1 MPPSVRLPAFVC
13 PFCLPLQG
21 WGGAMRKIS
30 KEKKKDRVA
39 TYLHRVSVVIVV
51 AQEPIVV
58 CGRLP
63 DGSLVSPWGVQW
75 LHR

>member
-1 MPPSVRLPAFVC
+1 MC

-30 KEKKKDRVA
+30 NEKKKDGVVM
-39 TYLHRVSVVIVV
+39 YLHGVSVVIVV

-63 DGSLVSPWGVQW
+63 DGSSLLPQGIQW